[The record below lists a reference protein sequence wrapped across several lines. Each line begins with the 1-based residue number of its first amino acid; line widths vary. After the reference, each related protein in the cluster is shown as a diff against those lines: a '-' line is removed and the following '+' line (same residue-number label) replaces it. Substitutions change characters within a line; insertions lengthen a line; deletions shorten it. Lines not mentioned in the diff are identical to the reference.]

1 MNTTNELLGR
11 EPDDR
16 KVKDE
21 DKKPVIIEG
30 LTKHQGYG
38 FIVGIILL
46 AMPLAVYILKNV
58 YSAPY
63 KLFQSDFENILID
76 TTYDKGNFTELY
88 AKFGSIVNNN
98 KILNHKWVLL
108 LFVGFA
114 YMAFLVNLEDENL
127 KEPSKWIV
135 ASIVGASVFIL
146 KFIPSVIG
154 FFENTFGYFFV
165 NLFSSLNL
173 TLSLQNNNFKG
184 YADIQMNELLTLFS
198 VENLGKKFTEIGLT
212 TGVNKPVDDGT
223 LFALFNINAN
233 VKDTGSNDERSDK
246 DKIYEFFERLL
257 NTTILK
263 RAIGE
268 TTMLVLTTLITIS
281 LFK

>member
-1 MNTTNELLGR
+1 MNITSELIER
-11 EPDDR
+11 EPDDI

-21 DKKPVIIEG
+21 DVNDDKSVIREG
-30 LTKHQGYG
+30 LTKQQGYG

-46 AMPLAVYILKNV
+46 AIPISVYILKNV

-63 KLFQSDFENILID
+63 EFFQTDFKKILESIDYNKENFSDLYTEFKSILENNQL
-76 TTYDKGNFTELY
+76 
-88 AKFGSIVNNN
+88 
-98 KILNHKWVLL
+98 LNHKMVLM
-108 LFVGFA
+108 LFIGFA

-127 KEPSKWIV
+127 KEPSKWII
-135 ASIVGASVFIL
+135 ASVIGASVFIL

-173 TLSLQNNNFKG
+173 TLSLQNKNFN
-184 YADIQMNELLTLFS
+184 DESVTIEMNELLTVFDL
-198 VENLGKKFTEIGLT
+198 ENLGKKFNKIGLMT
-212 TGVNKPVDDGT
+212 DNNKPVNDGT
-223 LFALFNINAN
+223 LLAVFNTDNN
-233 VKDTGSNDERSDK
+233 NT
-246 DKIYEFFERLL
+246 DKIYEFFESLL
-257 NTTILK
+257 NASILK

-268 TTMLVLTTLITIS
+268 TTMLVFTTLITIS

>member
-1 MNTTNELLGR
+1 MNTTSELIER
-11 EPDDR
+11 ESDDI
-16 KVKDE
+16 KVKEE
-21 DKKPVIIEG
+21 DNKSVIREG
-30 LTKHQGYG
+30 LTKHEGYG

-46 AMPLAVYILKNV
+46 AIPLAVYILKNV
-58 YSAPY
+58 YTAPY
-63 KLFQSDFENILID
+63 KFFRIDFENILSS
-76 TTYDKGNFTELY
+76 TEYNKEHFSNLY
-88 AKFGSIVNNN
+88 TEFNSILENN
-98 KILNHKWVLL
+98 KLLNHKMVLM
-108 LFVGFA
+108 LFIGFA

-127 KEPSKWIV
+127 KEPSKWII

-173 TLSLQNNNFKG
+173 TLSLQNKNFKDN
-184 YADIQMNELLTLFS
+184 YANIHMNELLTLFS

-212 TGVNKPVDDGT
+212 RDDKKPVNDGT
-223 LFALFNINAN
+223 LFALFDINAN
-233 VKDTGSNDERSDK
+233 ADDNRQEK
-246 DKIYEFFERLL
+246 DKIYDFFERLL
-257 NTTILK
+257 NATILK

>member
-1 MNTTNELLGR
+1 MNTTSELIER
-11 EPDDR
+11 EPDDI
-16 KVKDE
+16 KVKEE
-21 DKKPVIIEG
+21 DNKSVIREG
-30 LTKHQGYG
+30 LTKHEGYG

-46 AMPLAVYILKNV
+46 AIPLAVYILKNV
-58 YSAPY
+58 YTAPY
-63 KLFQSDFENILID
+63 KFFRIDFENILSS
-76 TTYDKGNFTELY
+76 TEYNKEHFSNLY
-88 AKFGSIVNNN
+88 TEFNSILENN
-98 KILNHKWVLL
+98 KLLNHKMVLM
-108 LFVGFA
+108 LFIGFA

-127 KEPSKWIV
+127 KEPSKWII

-173 TLSLQNNNFKG
+173 TLSLQNKNFKDN
-184 YADIQMNELLTLFS
+184 YANIHMNELLTLFG

-212 TGVNKPVDDGT
+212 RNDKKPVNDGT
-223 LFALFNINAN
+223 LFALFDINAN
-233 VKDTGSNDERSDK
+233 ADDNRQEK
-246 DKIYEFFERLL
+246 DKIYDFFERLL
-257 NTTILK
+257 NATILK

-281 LFK
+281 LFKQ

>member
-1 MNTTNELLGR
+1 MNTTNELLER

-16 KVKDE
+16 KVKEE
-21 DKKPVIIEG
+21 DKKTVIREG
-30 LTKHQGYG
+30 LTKHEGYG

-46 AMPLAVYILKNV
+46 AMPIAVYILKNV
-58 YSAPY
+58 YNAPY
-63 KLFQSDFENILID
+63 KFFKADFENILID
-76 TTYDKGNFTELY
+76 TTYDKEKFSDLY
-88 AKFGSIVNNN
+88 AEFGSILNNN
-98 KILNHKWVLL
+98 KVLNHKYVLL

-173 TLSLQNNNFKG
+173 TLSLQNKNGLKPAN
-184 YADIQMNELLTLFS
+184 IQMNELLTLFS
-198 VENLGKKFTEIGLT
+198 VENLGKKFTEIGLMLSD
-212 TGVNKPVDDGT
+212 NKPVDDGT
-223 LFALFNINAN
+223 LFALFNIN
-233 VKDTGSNDERSDK
+233 VGQY

-257 NTTILK
+257 NATILK
-263 RAIGE
+263 RAVGE

-281 LFK
+281 LFKQ

>member
-1 MNTTNELLGR
+1 MNAINELLER
-11 EPDDR
+11 EPDDK
-16 KVKDE
+16 KVKTEDVN
-21 DKKPVIIEG
+21 DKKPVIREG
-30 LTKHQGYG
+30 LTKHEGYG

-46 AMPLAVYILKNV
+46 AMPIAVYILKNI
-58 YSAPY
+58 YHAPY
-63 KLFQSDFENILID
+63 KFFKTDFENILSSTEYNKD
-76 TTYDKGNFTELY
+76 EFTKIYTE
-88 AKFGSIVNNN
+88 FGSILNNN
-98 KILNHKWVLL
+98 KVLNHKHVLL

-135 ASIVGASVFIL
+135 ASIVGAAVFIL

-173 TLSLQNNNFKG
+173 TLSLQNKNLNG
-184 YADIQMNELLTLFS
+184 YANIKMNELLTLFS
-198 VENLGKKFTEIGLT
+198 VENLGEKFTEIGLT
-212 TGVNKPVDDGT
+212 TGDNKPVDDGA
-223 LFALFNINAN
+223 LFALFNVDQDN
-233 VKDTGSNDERSDK
+233 GSNK
-246 DKIYEFFERLL
+246 KNIYDFFERLL
-257 NTTILK
+257 NASILK

-281 LFK
+281 LFKQ

>member
-1 MNTTNELLGR
+1 MNTTSELIER
-11 EPDDR
+11 EPDDI
-16 KVKDE
+16 KVKEE
-21 DKKPVIIEG
+21 DNKSVIREG
-30 LTKHQGYG
+30 LTKHEGYG

-46 AMPLAVYILKNV
+46 AIPLAVYILKNV
-58 YSAPY
+58 YTAPY
-63 KLFQSDFENILID
+63 KFFRIDFENILSS
-76 TTYDKGNFTELY
+76 TEYNKEHFSNLY
-88 AKFGSIVNNN
+88 TEFNSILENN
-98 KILNHKWVLL
+98 KLLNHKMVLM
-108 LFVGFA
+108 LFIGFA

-127 KEPSKWIV
+127 KEPSKWII

-173 TLSLQNNNFKG
+173 TLSLQNKNFKDN
-184 YADIQMNELLTLFS
+184 YANIHMNELLTLFS

-212 TGVNKPVDDGT
+212 IGDKKPVDDGT
-223 LFALFNINAN
+223 LFALFDINAN
-233 VKDTGSNDERSDK
+233 ADDNRQEK
-246 DKIYEFFERLL
+246 DKIYDFFERLL
-257 NTTILK
+257 NATILK

>member
-21 DKKPVIIEG
+21 DNKPVIREG
-30 LTKHQGYG
+30 LTKHEGYG

-46 AMPLAVYILKNV
+46 AMPLSVYILKNV

-63 KLFQSDFENILID
+63 KFFKTDFENILIVP
-76 TTYDKGNFTELY
+76 TYDKEKFSDLY
-88 AKFGSIVNNN
+88 AEFGSILNNN
-98 KILNHKWVLL
+98 KVLNHKWVLL

-212 TGVNKPVDDGT
+212 TGDNKPVDDGT

-233 VKDTGSNDERSDK
+233 VKDTGSDKDK

-281 LFK
+281 LFKQ

>member
-1 MNTTNELLGR
+1 MNTTSELIER
-11 EPDDR
+11 EPDDI
-16 KVKDE
+16 KVKEE
-21 DKKPVIIEG
+21 DNKSVIREG
-30 LTKHQGYG
+30 LTKHEGYG

-46 AMPLAVYILKNV
+46 AIPLAVYILKNV
-58 YSAPY
+58 YTAPY
-63 KLFQSDFENILID
+63 KFFRIDFENILSS
-76 TTYDKGNFTELY
+76 TEYNKEHFSNLY
-88 AKFGSIVNNN
+88 TEFNSILENN
-98 KILNHKWVLL
+98 KLLNHKMVLM
-108 LFVGFA
+108 LFIGFA

-127 KEPSKWIV
+127 KEPSKWII

-173 TLSLQNNNFKG
+173 TLSLQNKNFKDN
-184 YADIQMNELLTLFS
+184 YANIHMNELLTLFS

-212 TGVNKPVDDGT
+212 RDDKKPVNDGT
-223 LFALFNINAN
+223 LFALFDINAN
-233 VKDTGSNDERSDK
+233 ADDNRQEK
-246 DKIYEFFERLL
+246 DKIYDFFERLL
-257 NTTILK
+257 NATILK

>member
-21 DKKPVIIEG
+21 DKKPVIREG
-30 LTKHQGYG
+30 LTKHEGYG

-46 AMPLAVYILKNV
+46 AMPVAVYILKNV

-63 KLFQSDFENILID
+63 KFFKTDFENILSS
-76 TTYDKGNFTELY
+76 TEYNKTEFSDLY
-88 AKFGSIVNNN
+88 AEFGSILNNN
-98 KILNHKWVLL
+98 KVLNHKWVLL

-212 TGVNKPVDDGT
+212 TGDKKPADNGT

-233 VKDTGSNDERSDK
+233 KDDKRSTE

-257 NTTILK
+257 NATILK

>member
-1 MNTTNELLGR
+1 MNTTSELIER
-11 EPDDR
+11 EPDDI
-16 KVKDE
+16 KVKEE
-21 DKKPVIIEG
+21 DNKSVIREG
-30 LTKHQGYG
+30 LTKHEGYG

-46 AMPLAVYILKNV
+46 AIPLAVYILKNV
-58 YSAPY
+58 YTAPY
-63 KLFQSDFENILID
+63 KFFRIDFENILSS
-76 TTYDKGNFTELY
+76 TEYNKEHFSKLY
-88 AKFGSIVNNN
+88 TEFNSILENN
-98 KILNHKWVLL
+98 KLLNHKMVLM
-108 LFVGFA
+108 LFIGFA

-127 KEPSKWIV
+127 KEPSKWII

-173 TLSLQNNNFKG
+173 TLSLQNKNFKDN
-184 YADIQMNELLTLFS
+184 YANIHMNELLTLFS

-212 TGVNKPVDDGT
+212 RDDKKPVNDGT
-223 LFALFNINAN
+223 LFALFDINAN
-233 VKDTGSNDERSDK
+233 ADDNRQEK
-246 DKIYEFFERLL
+246 DKIYDFFERLL
-257 NTTILK
+257 NATILK

-281 LFK
+281 LFKQ

>member
-1 MNTTNELLGR
+1 MNTTSELIER
-11 EPDDR
+11 EPDDI
-16 KVKDE
+16 KVKEE
-21 DKKPVIIEG
+21 DNKSVIREG
-30 LTKHQGYG
+30 LTKHEGYG

-46 AMPLAVYILKNV
+46 AIPLAVYILKNV
-58 YSAPY
+58 YTAPY
-63 KLFQSDFENILID
+63 KFFRIDFENILSS
-76 TTYDKGNFTELY
+76 TEYNKEHFSNLY
-88 AKFGSIVNNN
+88 TEFNSILENN
-98 KILNHKWVLL
+98 KLLNHKMVLM
-108 LFVGFA
+108 LFIGFA

-127 KEPSKWIV
+127 KEPSKWII

-173 TLSLQNNNFKG
+173 TLSLQNKNFKDN
-184 YADIQMNELLTLFS
+184 YANIHMNELLTLFS

-212 TGVNKPVDDGT
+212 RDDKKPVNDGT
-223 LFALFNINAN
+223 LFALFDINAN
-233 VKDTGSNDERSDK
+233 ADDNRQEK
-246 DKIYEFFERLL
+246 DKIYDFFERLL
-257 NTTILK
+257 NATILK

-281 LFK
+281 LFKQ

>member
-1 MNTTNELLGR
+1 MNTTSELIER
-11 EPDDR
+11 ESDDI
-16 KVKDE
+16 KVKEE
-21 DKKPVIIEG
+21 DNKSVIREG
-30 LTKHQGYG
+30 LTKHEGYG

-46 AMPLAVYILKNV
+46 AIPLAVYILKNV
-58 YSAPY
+58 YTAPY
-63 KLFQSDFENILID
+63 KFFRIDFENILSS
-76 TTYDKGNFTELY
+76 TEYNKEHFSNLY
-88 AKFGSIVNNN
+88 TEFNSILENN
-98 KILNHKWVLL
+98 KLLNHKMVLM
-108 LFVGFA
+108 LFIGFA

-127 KEPSKWIV
+127 KEPSKWII

-173 TLSLQNNNFKG
+173 TLSLQNKNFKDN
-184 YADIQMNELLTLFS
+184 YANIHMNELLTLFS

-212 TGVNKPVDDGT
+212 IGDKKPVDDGT
-223 LFALFNINAN
+223 LFALFDINAN
-233 VKDTGSNDERSDK
+233 ADDNRQEK
-246 DKIYEFFERLL
+246 DKIYDFFERLL
-257 NTTILK
+257 NATILK